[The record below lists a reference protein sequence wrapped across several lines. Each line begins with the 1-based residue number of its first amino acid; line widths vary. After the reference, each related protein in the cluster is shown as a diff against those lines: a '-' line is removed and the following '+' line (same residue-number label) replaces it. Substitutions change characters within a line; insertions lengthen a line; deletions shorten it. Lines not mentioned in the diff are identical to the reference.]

1 MKLFDNRG
9 MMIIPNP
16 IREDISSAEKLFA
29 AHRLFCPKGHK
40 LINSKASFNNRAGIF
55 IKAKK
60 GRKTGF
66 IALSPIY
73 GEKVRVALD
82 IDLESGELLKLL
94 CPECSAEIPAYSQ
107 CTCGGSLLAF
117 FLTNDAD
124 FSNCI
129 GICNR
134 VDCQHANLI
143 MSGRLIS
150 ISMIDSL

>member
-16 IREDISSAEKLFA
+16 IREDISSAGKLFA
-29 AHRLFCPKGHK
+29 AKKLFCPEGHN
-40 LINSKASFNNRAGIF
+40 LISSRAAFNNRPGILV
-55 IKAKK
+55 KVKK

-82 IDLESGELLKLL
+82 IDLESGETLKLL
-94 CPECSAEIPAYSQ
+94 CPECSTEIPAYAQ

-117 FLTNDAD
+117 FLTDDAD

-129 GICNR
+129 GICSR
-134 VDCQHANLI
+134 VDCEHANLI